1 MTRVTRRTAI
11 FGAVGL
17 GVAAAT
23 ATPFAAQAA
32 GVKIFDADAAAPAPA
47 MPGRSAWAPLVG
59 ATVTVTGRDGIR
71 SLHLAEIADLP
82 ASPAGD
88 EDRFSLIFATPV
100 PVGGIV
106 SFAGVAPAGAP
117 VELFLSPVTPQQ
129 RTTAQAVVARI

>member
-11 FGAVGL
+11 LGAVGL

-23 ATPFAAQAA
+23 AAPFAAQAS
-32 GVKIFDADAAAPAPA
+32 GVRIFDADAATPAPA

-59 ATVTVTGRDGIR
+59 TDVAVTGRDGIR
-71 SLHLAEIADLP
+71 TLRLAGVADLP
-82 ASPAGD
+82 ATPAGD
-88 EDRFSLIFATPV
+88 EDRFSLLFTTPV

-106 SFAGVAPAGAP
+106 AFTGVAPAGAA
-117 VELFLSPVTPQQ
+117 VELFLSPVTQQQ